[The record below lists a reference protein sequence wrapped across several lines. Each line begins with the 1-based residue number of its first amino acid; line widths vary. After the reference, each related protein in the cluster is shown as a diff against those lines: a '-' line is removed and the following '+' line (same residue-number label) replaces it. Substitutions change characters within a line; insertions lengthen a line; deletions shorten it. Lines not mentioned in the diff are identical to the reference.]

1 MLTNGRSNYIMN
13 NIIKIATG
21 TVAGLY
27 LARAVEFAVGKV
39 VEAMTSNTTSTTTKK
54 SAGRPKKTEK

>member
-1 MLTNGRSNYIMN
+1 MN

>member
-1 MLTNGRSNYIMN
+1 MS
-13 NIIKIATG
+13 NIIKIAAG
-21 TVAGLY
+21 TVTGLY

-39 VEAMTSNTTSTTTKK
+39 VEAMTSKTTSTTTKK